1 MIKTIN
7 YHLLAME
14 EGKTEQYEIRLC
26 ESVFRGDGYNT
37 VIPPCELWSGDRG
50 HLSHSASLDLAHI
63 SGWAPLWIELKSLP
77 IYVSQLCVVD

>member
-37 VIPPCELWSGDRG
+37 VIPPCELWSGDRE
-50 HLSHSASLDLAHI
+50 HLSHSAS
-63 SGWAPLWIELKSLP
+63 
-77 IYVSQLCVVD
+77 